1 MSWQNASTRKS
12 WRMRRAYPGIRDH
25 REITQT
31 EDHSKDENYHGE
43 CRDSQTS
50 NRWTE
55 DQEQNL
61 HSSTRL
67 ADRPQAARHAWEY
80 DEDFTTR
87 WPAKQDSKSG
97 KTDENQ
103 KKRKHQDNHQNQH
116 RSQQQCRRAKVNAP
130 TETVGGDLVRR
141 RLLCK
146 TRPEHEW
153 PELDDESEPVDK
165 YQQVEIVDCNAP
177 GMGDDRT
184 KLTLRPPEEHDIEDD
199 AKEIEVDDLDMTEV
213 LSSLSRNQ

>member
-1 MSWQNASTRKS
+1 
-12 WRMRRAYPGIRDH
+12 MRRAYPGIRDH

-31 EDHSKDENYHGE
+31 EDHSKDENYNEE

-67 ADRPQAARHAWEY
+67 VDRPQAARHAWEY

-103 KKRKHQDNHQNQH
+103 KNRKHHDKDHQNQR
-116 RSQQQCRRAKVNAP
+116 RSQQQCRRAKWILPQRQLEVTQCDDDCFA
-130 TETVGGDLVRR
+130 RQ
-141 RLLCK
+141 
-146 TRPEHEW
+146 RPEHER
-153 PELDDESEPVDK
+153 PELDDESEPVHK
-165 YQQVEIVDCNAP
+165 YQRVQVVDNDAP
-177 GMGDDRT
+177 GVGGERT
-184 KLTLRPPEEHDIEDD
+184 KLTLRPPEEYDIEDD
-199 AKEIEVDDLDMTEV
+199 TKEIKVDDLDKTEGFEMHGKT
-213 LSSLSRNQ
+213 

>member
-1 MSWQNASTRKS
+1 
-12 WRMRRAYPGIRDH
+12 MRRAYPGIRDH

-31 EDHSKDENYHGE
+31 EDHSKDENYHEE

-67 ADRPQAARHAWEY
+67 VDRPQAARHAWEY

-103 KKRKHQDNHQNQH
+103 KNRKHHDKDHQNQR
-116 RSQQQCRRAKVNAP
+116 RSQQQCRRAKWIPP
-130 TETVGGDLVRR
+130 TETVGGDPVRR

-146 TRPEHEW
+146 TRPEHER
-153 PELDDESEPVDK
+153 PELDDESEPVHK
-165 YQQVEIVDCNAP
+165 YQRVQVVDNDAP
-177 GMGDDRT
+177 GVGGERT
-184 KLTLRPPEEHDIEDD
+184 KLTLRPPEEYDIEDD
-199 AKEIEVDDLDMTEV
+199 TKEIKVDDLDKTEGFEMHGK
-213 LSSLSRNQ
+213 R